1 MEELIILTKKETIL
15 KKIDKKYSPYYRDL
29 YTQYML
35 GSDFQAEIE
44 KSITEL
50 KLSRE
55 NINNLIDKE
64 KKVIDFLVQCKEWT
78 MKETKIMFYK
88 QDDLNTY
95 NTLIGEVAG
104 E

>member
-1 MEELIILTKKETIL
+1 
-15 KKIDKKYSPYYRDL
+15 
-29 YTQYML
+29 ML

-78 MKETKIMFYK
+78 MKETKI
-88 QDDLNTY
+88 
-95 NTLIGEVAG
+95 I
-104 E
+104 